1 MAGLDPWASA
11 NQGIAN
17 YTNTLL
23 GLSQMKRQD
32 MNDNMAMEDRA
43 ERSKLSAL
51 QTQAAQQSIDQN
63 KITLA
68 DLNAKQA
75 AKIDQYGTAKHTN
88 PLASAY
94 SFENQKEQEAEQQKA
109 QREKQKFAF
118 EAFTKVEEAV
128 KNRTIDPKKAGDFYH
143 TQMKLAGLD
152 LDGAGVK
159 MEFMDRGSYFSG
171 PITPDALFM
180 VNGKP
185 TPYGGAGTIT
195 KARIVGQDPQS
206 GKPIFEMDEHTTFA
220 EAKPDQE
227 ALIDKRF
234 ANQQKLQ
241 AEQIAAQDRRTA
253 AQIAAADRR
262 SDSRA
267 DGSSK
272 PPSGYRWADDGTL
285 QAIPGGPGD
294 LHGKGGKVLPAGQ
307 LESIADMKRVKDVMA
322 EARQAFDSKKVSTG
336 PIAGRAQALG
346 SMVGLASDDFVDV
359 QQKLQTAE
367 NIMLKLR
374 SGAAVT
380 ESEYQRFKKEF
391 PRTSDAPAVMQRK
404 MNNAIAYAD
413 TLMDSKMDIY
423 EEGGYRIPQSVK
435 SGGKPATT
443 VKPAAKKSAGYS
455 DLLNKYRK

>member
-1 MAGLDPWASA
+1 MAIDPWAST
-11 NQGIAN
+11 NQGLGN
-17 YTNTLL
+17 LSNTLASL
-23 GLSQMKRQD
+23 AQLKR
-32 MNDNMAMEDRA
+32 EDAQQVQRDSLLDLQ
-43 ERSKLSAL
+43 RQ
-51 QTQAAQQSIDQN
+51 QTQQGIDQN

-75 AKIDQYGTAKHTN
+75 AKIDQYGTAGHTN

-94 SFENQKEQEAEQQKA
+94 SFENQIEQESEQQKVA
-109 QREKQKFAF
+109 REKSKFAF
-118 EAFTKVEEAV
+118 DAFTTLQKAV
-128 KNRTIDPKKAGDFYH
+128 KEKTVDPKVAGGFYH
-143 TQMKLAGLD
+143 TQMKMNGID
-152 LDGAGVK
+152 LDAAGVK
-159 MEFMDRGSYFSG
+159 MEFTDGGSYFSG
-171 PITPDALFM
+171 PVAPDSLFM
-180 VNGKP
+180 INGKA
-185 TPYGGAGTIT
+185 TPYGGTGTIT

-272 PPSGYRWADDGTL
+272 PPSGYRWSEDGTL

-322 EARQAFDSKKVSTG
+322 EARQALASKKVSTG
-336 PIAGRAQALG
+336 PVAGRLQSIG
-346 SMVGLASDDFVDV
+346 SAVGLASDDFVDV

-391 PRTSDAPAVMQRK
+391 PRTSDTPAVMQRK

-435 SGGKPATT
+435 NGGKPATQA
-443 VKPAAKKSAGYS
+443 KPAAKAAPKKAAGYS